1 MINLQNKSPRILVIG
16 DLMID
21 HYLWGECD
29 RVSPEAPVQ
38 IVNIKK
44 ESKLLGGAGN
54 VINNLKALGA
64 EVDVISIIG
73 KCETSK
79 ELKLLLNG
87 ISVDTKYL
95 YAEHN
100 RITSKKTRIIASQQQ
115 VVRYDRESTN
125 EISEKSQNYVLNNF
139 KKIISNCELVLLSDY
154 GKGILTNKL
163 TQSLI
168 NIANSNYKKVL
179 IDPKGFDYSKYKG
192 AYLLT
197 PNVKE
202 ASLATNINIVDDKS
216 LNQAIIELKNQCDLN
231 VSLITLSD
239 KGVAIYDNELRI
251 HPTFAKE
258 VFDVTGAGDTVLAS
272 LGFALACDL
281 NLDQAVEFSNIA
293 AGVVVGKIGSAS
305 ATLNEII
312 EYESSHNKSLSKSH
326 IKTIDEITALSFELK
341 NKGKSIVFTNGC
353 FDLLHTGHV
362 KYLETAKSFGDVLI
376 IGLNSDRSVSALKG
390 KDRPINIQMDRAYL
404 LAALEVV
411 DYVVIFDE
419 DTPYNLIKA
428 VKPHTL
434 VKGGDYEGKKV
445 IGQDIAEELKLVKFL
460 DGKSST
466 ETIKK
471 IRKGN

>member
-1 MINLQNKSPRILVIG
+1 MISLQNKSPRILVIG

-38 IVNIKK
+38 IVNIEK

-95 YAEHN
+95 YAEQN

-168 NIANSNYKKVL
+168 NIANSHDKKVL
-179 IDPKGFDYSKYKG
+179 VDPKGFDYSKYKG

-197 PNVKE
+197 PNIKE
-202 ASLATNINIVDDKS
+202 ASEATNIDIIDDFS
-216 LNQAIIELKNQCDLN
+216 LNNAIIELKNQCSLD

-239 KGVAIYDNELRI
+239 RGVAIYDDELRI
-251 HPTFAKE
+251 YPTFARE
-258 VFDVTGAGDTVLAS
+258 VFDVTGAGDTVLSS
-272 LGFALACDL
+272 LGFALAC
-281 NLDQAVEFSNIA
+281 NLSLDEAVEFSNLA
-293 AGVVVGKIGSAS
+293 AGVVVGKIGSAT

-312 EYESSHNKSLSKSH
+312 EYESSLNKSSSKAH
-326 IKTIDEITALSFELK
+326 IKTTNEIISLSIELK
-341 NKGKSIVFTNGC
+341 DKGKKIVFTNGC

-376 IGLNSDRSVSALKG
+376 IGLNSDRSVTALKG
-390 KDRPINIQMDRAYL
+390 EGRPINMQMDRAYI

-428 VKPHTL
+428 IKPYTL
-434 VKGGDYEGKKV
+434 VKGGDYKGKKI
-445 IGQDIAEELKLVKFL
+445 IGQDIAKELKLVEFI
-460 DGKSST
+460 DDRSST
-466 ETIKK
+466 QT
-471 IRKGN
+471 IRKIQKGN